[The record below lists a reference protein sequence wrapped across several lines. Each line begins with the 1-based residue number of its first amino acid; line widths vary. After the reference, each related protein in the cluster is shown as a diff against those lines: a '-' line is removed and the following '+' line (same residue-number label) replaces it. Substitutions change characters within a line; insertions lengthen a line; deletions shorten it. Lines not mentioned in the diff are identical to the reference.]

1 MGKQMKENYAETMK
15 AAFREEA
22 HELLIELETAL
33 LELETNSTD
42 QELIGRVFRA
52 LHTIKGSGA
61 MFGFEKIS
69 EFTHEVETVFDQ
81 VREGALSASKEL
93 IDLTLSARDQILA
106 MLDSPEEKAETT
118 GLKNIEIITLLKK
131 LTAGGSTEMLQ
142 DAAEAPQAEALKA
155 KAEQP
160 SPESEEN
167 YRIHFRPSPDI
178 FLHGTNPILLIDELR
193 RLGECH
199 ILAHTGT
206 IPELKSLDP
215 EKCYTAWHILLT
227 TNKGVNSI
235 KDVFIFVE
243 DDSELSIE
251 IIEEEKKPGI
261 DNEPKKLGEM
271 LVERGDLAPEKLDQI
286 LEEKKPIGEILV
298 DAGLVTTEKVELALV
313 EQQHIKETQEK
324 RQSIER
330 AASIRVASDKLDSLV
345 DLVGEMVTVQAR
357 LSQTTSQ
364 VENAVLLAI
373 AEEVERLTAE
383 LRDTAMSMRMVPIG
397 TTFNKF
403 RRLIRDLSGKLGK
416 DVTLTTE
423 GADTELD
430 KTVIERLNDPMIH
443 LIRNCMDHGI
453 EMPAEREKLG
463 KAPTGTIHLRAAHSG
478 AYVLIEIFDDGG
490 GLNREKILAKAVEK
504 GLATRE
510 NELSDKEIYNL
521 LFAPGFSTAEKVTDL
536 SGRGVGMDVVKRIID
551 SLGGN
556 IEINSIK
563 DKGTTITLKIPLTL
577 AIIEGL
583 LVELGGDFFVIP
595 LSSIEECVE
604 LSREDAASSHGRHL
618 AKVRGS
624 LLPYIPLRQMFNI
637 GGEVPEIQQIVVVF
651 SDGRKVG
658 FLVDKVIGQL
668 QTVIKSLGKTYRNIE
683 GVSGATILGDGTVA
697 LILDVLKLTEKA
709 EIEEKASI
717 Q

>member
-1 MGKQMKENYAETMK
+1 MKENYAETMK

-22 HELLIELETAL
+22 HELLAELETAL

-81 VREGALSASKEL
+81 VREGTLPVSKEL
-93 IDLTLSARDQILA
+93 IDITLLARDQIFA
-106 MLDSPEEKAETT
+106 MLDSPEEDATTT

-131 LTAGGSTEMLQ
+131 LTSVDSTETTP
-142 DAAEAPQAEALKA
+142 EVPQAEAEKA
-155 KAEQP
+155 DQP
-160 SPESEEN
+160 SQEVEKN
-167 YRIHFRPSPDI
+167 YRIRFRPAPDI
-178 FLHGTNPILLIDELR
+178 FLHGTNPILLLDEVR
-193 RLGECH
+193 QLGECH
-199 ILAHTGT
+199 ILSHTSS

-215 EKCYTAWHILLT
+215 EKCYTGWDILLT
-227 TNKGVNSI
+227 TNKGINSI

-243 DDSELSIE
+243 DDSELNIE
-251 IIEEEKKPGI
+251 AIEDEEKPGT
-261 DNEPKKLGEM
+261 DNEPKKLGEI

-286 LEEKKPIGEILV
+286 LEEKKPIGKILV
-298 DAGLVTTEKVELALV
+298 DAGLVTTEKVESALV
-313 EQQHIKETQEK
+313 EQRHIKETQEK
-324 RQSIER
+324 RQSAEQTT
-330 AASIRVASDKLDSLV
+330 SIRVASDKLDSLV
-345 DLVGEMVTVQAR
+345 NLVGEMVTVQAR
-357 LSQTTSQ
+357 LTQTTSK

-373 AEEVERLTAE
+373 SEEVERLTAE
-383 LRDTAMSMRMVPIG
+383 LRETAMSMRMLPIG

-416 DVTLTTE
+416 EVTLTTE
-423 GADTELD
+423 GAGTELD

-453 EMPAEREKLG
+453 EMPAERKKLG
-463 KAPTGTIHLRAAHSG
+463 KDPTGTIHLRAAHSG
-478 AYVLIEIFDDGG
+478 AYVLIEIIDDGG

-504 GLATRE
+504 GLVSRE
-510 NELSDKEIYNL
+510 AELSDKEIYNL
-521 LFAPGFSTAEKVTDL
+521 LFMPGFSTAEKVTGL
-536 SGRGVGMDVVKRIID
+536 SGRGVGMDVVKRTID
-551 SLGGN
+551 ALSGN
-556 IEINSIK
+556 IEINTIK

-583 LVELGGDFFVIP
+583 LVQLGGDFFVIP

-637 GGEVPEIQQIVVVF
+637 GGEVPEIQQIVVV
-651 SDGRKVG
+651 SADGRKVG
-658 FLVDKVIGQL
+658 FLVDEVIGQL
-668 QTVIKSLGKTYRNIE
+668 QTVIKSLGKAYRNIE
-683 GVSGATILGDGTVA
+683 GISGATILGDGTVA
-697 LILDVLKLTEKA
+697 LILDVLKLAKKA
-709 EIEEKASI
+709 EIEEKASV
-717 Q
+717 QQ

>member
-1 MGKQMKENYAETMK
+1 MKENYAETMK
-15 AAFREEA
+15 AAFCEEA

-69 EFTHEVETVFDQ
+69 EFTHEVETVFHQ
-81 VREGALSASKEL
+81 VREGALSVSKEL
-93 IDLTLSARDQILA
+93 IDLTLLARDQILA
-106 MLDSPEEKAETT
+106 MLDSPEENKETNS
-118 GLKNIEIITLLKK
+118 LKNIEIITLLKK
-131 LTAGGSTEMLQ
+131 LVASVSTETAPQ
-142 DAAEAPQAEALKA
+142 TPHAAAEKA
-155 KAEQP
+155 DQP
-160 SPESEEN
+160 SPEVEQN
-167 YRIHFRPSPDI
+167 FRIRFRPSPDI
-178 FLHGTNPILLIDELR
+178 FLHGTNPILLLDELR
-193 RLGECH
+193 QLGECH
-199 ILAHTGT
+199 ILAHTSS

-215 EKCYTAWHILLT
+215 EKCYTGWDILLT
-227 TNKGVNSI
+227 TNKGIDSI

-243 DDSELSIE
+243 DGSELNIE
-251 IIEEEKKPGI
+251 IIEEKEKPGI
-261 DNEPKKLGEM
+261 DNEPKKLGEI

-298 DAGLVTTEKVELALV
+298 DAGLVSTEKVESALV

-324 RQSIER
+324 RQSIEQ

-357 LSQTTSQ
+357 LSQTTSK

-373 AEEVERLTAE
+373 SEEVERLTAE
-383 LRDTAMSMRMVPIG
+383 LRDTAMSIRMLPIG

-416 DVTLTTE
+416 EVILTTE
-423 GADTELD
+423 GAGTELD

-453 EMPAEREKLG
+453 EIPADRKKLG
-463 KAPTGTIHLRAAHSG
+463 KDPTGTIHLRADHSG
-478 AYVLIEIFDDGG
+478 PYVLIEIIDDGS

-504 GLATRE
+504 GLASRE
-510 NELSDKEIYNL
+510 AELSDREIYNL
-521 LFAPGFSTAEKVTDL
+521 LFAPGFSTAEKVTGL
-536 SGRGVGMDVVKRIID
+536 SGRGVGMDVVKRTID
-551 SLGGN
+551 ALGGS

-583 LVELGGDFFVIP
+583 LVELGDDFFVIP
-595 LSSIEECVE
+595 LSSVEECVE
-604 LSREDAASSHGRHL
+604 LSREDVASSHGRHL

-624 LLPYIPLRQMFNI
+624 LLPYIHLRQIFNI
-637 GGEVPEIQQIVVVF
+637 GGEAPEIQQIVAVQ

-668 QTVIKSLGKTYRNIE
+668 QTVIKSLGKAYRNIE
-683 GVSGATILGDGTVA
+683 GISGATILGDGTVA
-697 LILDVLKLTEKA
+697 LILDVLKLAKKA
-709 EIEEKASI
+709 EIEEKASA
-717 Q
+717 QQ

>member
-1 MGKQMKENYAETMK
+1 MKENYAETMK

-22 HELLIELETAL
+22 HELLTELETAL

-81 VREGALSASKEL
+81 VREGAFPASKEL
-93 IDLTLSARDQILA
+93 IDLTLLARDQILA
-106 MLDSPEEKAETT
+106 MLDSPEENAEIT

-131 LTAGGSTEMLQ
+131 LTAGDSPGMPQ
-142 DAAEAPQAEALKA
+142 DAAESPKNAAGKADQPTPQVEK
-155 KAEQP
+155 
-160 SPESEEN
+160 S
-167 YRIHFRPSPDI
+167 YRIRFRPSPDI
-178 FLHGTNPILLIDELR
+178 FLQGTNPILLLDELR
-193 RLGECH
+193 QLGECH

-215 EKCYTAWHILLT
+215 EKCYTGWDILLT
-227 TNKGVNSI
+227 TNKGINDI

-243 DDSELSIE
+243 DDSELNIE
-251 IIEEEKKPGI
+251 TIEDEKKPGI
-261 DNEPKKLGEM
+261 DNEPKKLGEI
-271 LVERGDLAPEKLDQI
+271 LIERGDLSPEKLDQI

-298 DAGLVTTEKVELALV
+298 DAGLVSTEKVESALV

-324 RQSIER
+324 RQSTEQ

-357 LSQTTSQ
+357 LSQTTSK
-364 VENAVLLAI
+364 VENTVLLAVS
-373 AEEVERLTAE
+373 EEVERLTAE
-383 LRDTAMSMRMVPIG
+383 LRDTAMSMRMVTIG

-416 DVTLTTE
+416 EVTLTTE

-453 EMPAEREKLG
+453 EMPAERKKLG
-463 KAPTGTIHLRAAHSG
+463 KDPTGTIHLRAAHSG
-478 AYVLIEIFDDGG
+478 AYVLIEIIDDGG

-510 NELSDKEIYNL
+510 NELSEKEIYNL
-521 LFAPGFSTAEKVTDL
+521 LFAPGFSTAEKVTGL
-536 SGRGVGMDVVKRIID
+536 SGRGVGMDVVKRTID
-551 SLGGN
+551 ALGGN

-563 DKGTTITLKIPLTL
+563 DKGSTITLKIPLTL

-604 LSREDAASSHGRHL
+604 LSREDVASAHGRHL

-624 LLPYIPLRQMFNI
+624 LLPYIHLRQIFNI
-637 GGEVPEIQQIVVVF
+637 DGDVPEIQQIVVVY

-668 QTVIKSLGKTYRNIE
+668 QTVIKSLGKAYRNIE

-697 LILDVLKLTEKA
+697 LILDVLKLAKKA
-709 EIEEKASI
+709 EIEERASVK

>member
-1 MGKQMKENYAETMK
+1 MKENYAETMK

-22 HELLIELETAL
+22 HELLTELETAL

-81 VREGALSASKEL
+81 VREGAFPASKEL
-93 IDLTLSARDQILA
+93 IDLTLLARDQILA
-106 MLDSPEEKAETT
+106 MLDSPEENAEIT

-131 LTAGGSTEMLQ
+131 LTAGGSPETLR
-142 DAAEAPQAEALKA
+142 DAVESPKNAAGKADQPTPQVEK
-155 KAEQP
+155 
-160 SPESEEN
+160 S
-167 YRIHFRPSPDI
+167 YRIRFRPSPDI
-178 FLHGTNPILLIDELR
+178 FLQGTNPILLLDELR
-193 RLGECH
+193 QLGECH

-215 EKCYTAWHILLT
+215 EKCYTGWDILLA
-227 TNKGVNSI
+227 TNKGINSI

-243 DDSELSIE
+243 DDSELNIE
-251 IIEEEKKPGI
+251 TIEDEETPGI
-261 DNEPKKLGEM
+261 DNEPKKLGEI
-271 LVERGDLAPEKLDQI
+271 LIERGDLSPEKLDEI

-298 DAGLVTTEKVELALV
+298 DAGLVSTEKVESALV

-324 RQSIER
+324 RQSTEQ

-357 LSQTTSQ
+357 LSQTTSK
-364 VENAVLLAI
+364 VENAVLLAVS
-373 AEEVERLTAE
+373 EEVERLTAE
-383 LRDTAMSMRMVPIG
+383 LRDTAMSMRMVTIG

-416 DVTLTTE
+416 EVALTTE
-423 GADTELD
+423 GAGTELD

-453 EMPAEREKLG
+453 EMPAERKKLG
-463 KAPTGTIHLRAAHSG
+463 KDPTGTIHLRAAHSG
-478 AYVLIEIFDDGG
+478 AYVLIEIIDDGG

-504 GLATRE
+504 GLVTRE
-510 NELSDKEIYNL
+510 NELSEKEIYNL
-521 LFAPGFSTAEKVTDL
+521 LFAPGFSTAEKVTGL
-536 SGRGVGMDVVKRIID
+536 SGRGVGMDVVKRTID
-551 SLGGN
+551 ALGGN

-563 DKGTTITLKIPLTL
+563 DKGSTITLKIPLTL

-604 LSREDAASSHGRHL
+604 LSREDVALSHGRHL

-624 LLPYIPLRQMFNI
+624 LLPYIHLRQIFNI
-637 GGEVPEIQQIVVVF
+637 DGDVPEIQQIVVVY

-668 QTVIKSLGKTYRNIE
+668 QTVIKSLGKAYRNIE
-683 GVSGATILGDGTVA
+683 DVSGATILGDGTVA
-697 LILDVLKLTEKA
+697 LILDVLKLAKKT
-709 EIEEKASI
+709 EIEERASVK

>member
-1 MGKQMKENYAETMK
+1 MKENYAETMK

-22 HELLIELETAL
+22 HELLAELETAL

-61 MFGFEKIS
+61 MFGFEKIA
-69 EFTHEVETVFDQ
+69 EFTHEVETAFDQ
-81 VREGALSASKEL
+81 VREGELSASREL
-93 IDLTLSARDQILA
+93 IDLTLLARDQIFA
-106 MLDSPEEKAETT
+106 MLDSPEENEETT

-131 LTAGGSTEMLQ
+131 LTAGSSTETPQ
-142 DAAEAPQAEALKA
+142 DAAEASHTAPLKA
-155 KAEQP
+155 KADHP
-160 SPESEEN
+160 SPEMEKN
-167 YRIHFRPSPDI
+167 YRIRFSPSPDI
-178 FLHGTNPILLIDELR
+178 FLHGTNPILLLDELR

-199 ILAHTGT
+199 ILAHTNP

-215 EKCYTAWHILLT
+215 EKCYTGWDILLT
-227 TNKGVNSI
+227 TNKGINSI

-243 DDSELSIE
+243 DDSELNIE
-251 IIEEEKKPGI
+251 IIEEEEKPDI
-261 DNEPKKLGEM
+261 DNEPKKLGEI
-271 LVERGDLAPEKLDQI
+271 LVERGDLAPEKLDRI

-298 DAGLVTTEKVELALV
+298 DSGLVSTEKVESALV
-313 EQQHIKETQEK
+313 EQLHIKETQEK
-324 RQSIER
+324 RQSAER
-330 AASIRVASDKLDSLV
+330 TASIRVASDKLDSLV

-364 VENAVLLAI
+364 AKNPVLLAI
-373 AEEVERLTAE
+373 SEEVERLTAE
-383 LRDTAMSMRMVPIG
+383 LRDTAMSMRMLPIG

-416 DVTLTTE
+416 EVTLTTE

-453 EMPAEREKLG
+453 EMPAERKKRG
-463 KAPTGTIHLRAAHSG
+463 KDPTGTIHLRAAHSG
-478 AYVLIEIFDDGG
+478 AYVLIEIIDNGG
-490 GLNREKILAKAVEK
+490 GLNREKILAKAVET
-504 GLATRE
+504 GLAARE
-510 NELSDKEIYNL
+510 NELSDKEVYSL
-521 LFAPGFSTAEKVTDL
+521 LFAPGFSTAEKVTGL
-536 SGRGVGMDVVKRIID
+536 SGRGVGMDVVKRTID
-551 SLGGN
+551 ALNGS
-556 IEINSIK
+556 IEITSIK

-583 LVELGGDFFVIP
+583 LVELGDDFFIIP

-604 LSREDAASSHGRHL
+604 LNREDVASSHGRHL
-618 AKVRGS
+618 AEVRGS
-624 LLPYIPLRQMFNI
+624 LLPYINLRQIFNV
-637 GGEVPEIQQIVVVF
+637 GGEIPEIQQIVVVAA
-651 SDGRKVG
+651 DGQKVG

-668 QTVIKSLGKTYRNIE
+668 QTVIKSLGKAYRNIE

-697 LILDVLKLTEKA
+697 LILDVLKLAKRA
-709 EIEEKASI
+709 EIEEKAI
-717 Q
+717 VQQ